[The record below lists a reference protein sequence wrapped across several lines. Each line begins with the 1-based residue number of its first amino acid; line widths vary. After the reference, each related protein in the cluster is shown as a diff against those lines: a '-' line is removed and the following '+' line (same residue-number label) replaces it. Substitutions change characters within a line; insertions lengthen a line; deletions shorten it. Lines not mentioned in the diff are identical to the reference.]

1 MRFKSVGAVLVSSLL
16 LTGCDKPATQHIT
29 ATLALNGEPLGGAAV
44 RLYFERHCRGE
55 FLESMSSNVGVADW
69 SRTVTIGGIDVVT
82 DEISLC
88 VPKSDGW
95 RELYWS
101 RHGPAPRRIEMYC
114 DVARAEAAA
123 CEVKMDGTSHDA

>member
-1 MRFKSVGAVLVSSLL
+1 MRLASVVAVLVTGLV
-16 LTGCDKPATQHIT
+16 LTACDRPATQHVT
-29 ATLALNGEPLGGAAV
+29 ATLALNGEALSGTAV
-44 RLYFERHCRGE
+44 RLYLERNCRGE
-55 FLESMSSNVGVADW
+55 YLESMSSEMGVADW

-88 VPKSDGW
+88 VPKNDGW

-101 RHGPAPRRIEMYC
+101 RHGPAPRTIEMDC
-114 DVARAEAAA
+114 DLARAEADI